1 MAERW
6 AELERKKA
14 KLAQIRA
21 EKEQR
26 RIRER
31 KVEKDG
37 EILTYRGDGEEVV
50 AMRLGGLSIR
60 SLSLRE
66 PEDSKTSGKSKLPRT
81 TSRSTQTSPL
91 PQRPQETQTDGS
103 SATIETESWETG
115 THNRSCN
122 PSYYSLTFQEDF
134 EGL

>member
-50 AMRLGGLSIR
+50 AMRLGGLTIR

-66 PEDSKTSGKSKLPRT
+66 PEDSKTSGKSKLPKT
-81 TSRSTQTSPL
+81 TSRSTQTSVDTHGAHSRSYGCLKFSKPWTRL
-91 PQRPQETQTDGS
+91 RLVS
-103 SATIETESWETG
+103 SS
-115 THNRSCN
+115 
-122 PSYYSLTFQEDF
+122 SL
-134 EGL
+134 

>member
-1 MAERW
+1 MADRW

-50 AMRLGGLSIR
+50 AMSLGGLTIR
-60 SLSLRE
+60 SLSLRQ
-66 PEDSKTSGKSKLPRT
+66 PEDSKTSKLPRT
-81 TSRSTQTSPL
+81 ISRSTQTSPL

-103 SATIETESWETG
+103 SASIETESWETG
-115 THNRSCN
+115 SHNRSCN
-122 PSYYSLTFQEDF
+122 PTYYSFTFHEDF